1 MSHILDKF
9 SDINVSKRSKNS
21 ADMSLADFNKIDPIP
36 VGNFMDSNWF
46 KINKRRE
53 KIYDR
58 IKSFE

>member
-1 MSHILDKF
+1 MAYILEKF
-9 SDINVSKRSKNS
+9 SDVHVPKYPKSM

-36 VGNFMDSNWF
+36 SGWFMDSNWF